1 MSILRINI
9 LLICCVLFFSCGKE
23 KDDKTKSD
31 IEIGDEK
38 SSGGIS
44 ARGVQFKIKYDKPR
58 QIYKIESIDLNN
70 NGKDEV
76 VVLSVIKEKLKLDF
90 TDFYNFDMIQVFAL
104 DSSGNNYVKILSDT
118 VDYSVSCNF
127 QDLQNDGRKQVL
139 IKTNTGGNNPLAS
152 SGLFVYNMNVEDSLE
167 LIKYLD
173 FGDPEVMDINN
184 DGVDEIVVKD
194 YYWGIM
200 THIDVINFVKDI
212 YAMEKGELVRRN
224 SAYEDFFDEKINE
237 AKKEY
242 DETKSKIQSG
252 IKIRPTEY
260 PLYSEAV
267 EIAVNYWSKNDGD
280 NLKKFWDEEYSYLK
294 SNLPEDQ
301 FIDLQNFVLRVV
313 PLAKNI

>member
-1 MSILRINI
+1 MSTIRICI
-9 LLICCVLFFSCGKE
+9 LLFCCILIFSCGKE
-23 KDDKTKSD
+23 KNDKTKSD
-31 IEIGDEK
+31 IEIDDEK

-44 ARGVQFKIKYDKPR
+44 AGGVQFEIKYDKPR

-70 NGKDEV
+70 NDKDEV
-76 VVLSVIKEKLKLDF
+76 VVLSVIKEESKLDF

-118 VDYSVSCNF
+118 VDYSVTCDYR
-127 QDLQNDGRKQVL
+127 DLRNDGRKQVL

-152 SGLFVYNMNVEDSLE
+152 SGLFIYNMNVKDSLE
-167 LIKYLD
+167 LIEYLD
-173 FGDPEVMDINN
+173 FGDPEVMDINK
-184 DGVDEIVVKD
+184 DGVDEIVVQD

-212 YAMEKGELVRRN
+212 YVMEKGELVRRN
-224 SAYEDFFDEKINE
+224 SAYGDFFDEKINE
-237 AKKEY
+237 AKKKY
-242 DETKSKIQSG
+242 DKTKSKIQSG

-280 NLKKFWDEEYSYLK
+280 NLKKFWDKEYFFLE

-301 FIDLQNFVLRVV
+301 FVDLQNFVLRVI

>member
-1 MSILRINI
+1 MIVFRICLLLLCCILI
-9 LLICCVLFFSCGKE
+9 FSCGKE
-23 KDDKTKSD
+23 KDDKTKGD
-31 IEIGDEK
+31 VEIGEEK

-44 ARGVQFKIKYDKPR
+44 AGGVQFKIKYNKPR
-58 QIYKIESIDLNN
+58 QIYKIESVDLNN
-70 NGKDEV
+70 NDKDKV
-76 VVLSVIKEKLKLDF
+76 IVLSVIKEESKLDF
-90 TDFYNFDMIQVFAL
+90 TEFYNFDMIQVFSL

-118 VDYSVSCNF
+118 VDYSVACDF
-127 QDLQNDGRKQVL
+127 RDLQNDGRKQVL

-152 SGLFVYNMNVEDSLE
+152 SGMFVYNMNIEDSLE

-173 FGDPEVMDINN
+173 FGDPEVMDLNK

-212 YAMEKGELVRRN
+212 YVMEKGELVRRN
-224 SAYEDFFDEKINE
+224 SAYGDFFDGRISK

-242 DETKSKIQSG
+242 DKTKSKIQTG

-267 EIAVNYWSKNDGD
+267 EIAVNYWSKNDSE
-280 NLKKFWDEEYSYLK
+280 NLKKFWDEEYSFLK

-301 FIDLQNFVLRVV
+301 FIDLQNFVLRVI

>member
-1 MSILRINI
+1 M
-9 LLICCVLFFSCGKE
+9 
-23 KDDKTKSD
+23 
-31 IEIGDEK
+31 
-38 SSGGIS
+38 
-44 ARGVQFKIKYDKPR
+44 
-58 QIYKIESIDLNN
+58 
-70 NGKDEV
+70 
-76 VVLSVIKEKLKLDF
+76 
-90 TDFYNFDMIQVFAL
+90 
-104 DSSGNNYVKILSDT
+104 
-118 VDYSVSCNF
+118 
-127 QDLQNDGRKQVL
+127 
-139 IKTNTGGNNPLAS
+139 
-152 SGLFVYNMNVEDSLE
+152 
-167 LIKYLD
+167 
-173 FGDPEVMDINN
+173 DPEVMDINN